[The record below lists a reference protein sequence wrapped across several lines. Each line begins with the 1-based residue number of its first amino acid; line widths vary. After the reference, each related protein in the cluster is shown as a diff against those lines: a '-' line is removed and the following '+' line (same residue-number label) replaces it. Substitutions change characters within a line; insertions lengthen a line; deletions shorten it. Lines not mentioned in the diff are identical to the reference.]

1 LAPCST
7 AYELQ
12 LQIEKE
18 KAMKVVAKP
27 VSEKAVLQPTRKS
40 ADPVKIH
47 AGIIAK
53 AQCCVDHLCGC
64 QK

>member
-1 LAPCST
+1 MPCST
-7 AYELQ
+7 AYEFQ
-12 LQIEKE
+12 TQIDKE
-18 KAMKVVAKP
+18 KTMKVVAKP
-27 VSEKAVLQPTRKS
+27 VSEKAVLQSTKKN

-64 QK
+64 KQ